1 MRVPWPSTRSVHLPL
16 PSRLALI
23 QQGQGT
29 LTPLLGVGL
38 CVSIQFGVFERMKR
52 EFGAAN
58 AARDPA
64 LKGKGLSGGQLYLAG
79 AAAGLTNSF
88 VAGECSAP
96 LSQAPEAARR

>member
-1 MRVPWPSTRSVHLPL
+1 MLTSGWSC
-16 PSRLALI
+16 LA
-23 QQGQGT
+23 QGT

-64 LKGKGLSGGQLYLAG
+64 LKGKGLSSGQLYLAG

-88 VAGECSAP
+88 VAGE
-96 LSQAPEAARR
+96 QG